1 MPIESA
7 TAPRPRGLAMQYVGC
22 APGSP
27 QRGWSQSAHESAP
40 TFSETACC
48 MPTHRPYPGLSTHEK
63 RRPWRR
69 REHRR
74 EGTQRK
80 MGAWLA

>member
-27 QRGWSQSAHESAP
+27 QRGWSHSADDELSKVVNAVRSATNFDP
-40 TFSETACC
+40 SGGRAA
-48 MPTHRPYPGLSTHEK
+48 K
-63 RRPWRR
+63 RRAAEVEVGPV
-69 REHRR
+69 
-74 EGTQRK
+74 GP
-80 MGAWLA
+80 A